1 MAGKNVVVGLSGG
14 IDSAVS
20 ALILKEQ
27 SYEVTGLLLNMWSEI
42 PNPFLKT
49 RFEQERKEVEKIA
62 QYLGIRVFVED
73 IGMNFRQKIFEPYL
87 IARSRGRNPFPCI
100 PCNPLIKFLSL
111 IDFANDLGIDWVA
124 SGHYARIGQFKGK
137 YFLKQAV
144 DIVKDQSFMLYALGQ
159 LQLDRCIFPLGN
171 MMKSDVRKLA
181 GQKLPPG
188 LSKKRE
194 SFDLC
199 FAAGFQ
205 YSNFMAQMERQS
217 LMQPKEFG
225 LVFPEDDLPDQKI
238 KASDYT
244 CGMML
249 KNNSAEYFAGYADYS
264 GMQIRA
270 GSFSAALS
278 SQFYLR
284 DVKLQKQAQFEFVPG
299 MTVKI
304 RGKDEHHEVENI
316 EMMGRYFKIATKEK
330 LFAPAS
336 GQSAVFYEGED
347 VLAGGTILSVSEIV

>member
-20 ALILKEQ
+20 AVILKEQ

-42 PNPFLKT
+42 SNPFLKT
-49 RFEQERKEVEKIA
+49 RFEQERREVEKLA

-73 IGMNFRQKIFEPYL
+73 VGMNFRQKIFEPYL
-87 IARSRGRNPFPCI
+87 NARSCGISPFPCI
-100 PCNPLIKFLSL
+100 PCNPLIKFTSL
-111 IDFANDLGIDWVA
+111 IDFANDLGIDRVA
-124 SGHYARIGQFKGK
+124 TGHYARIGQYKGK
-137 YFLKQAV
+137 YFLKQAA

-181 GQKLPPG
+181 GQKLPSG

-205 YSNFMAQMERQS
+205 HDDFMAQMEQQS
-217 LMQPKEFG
+217 LMKPKEFN
-225 LVFPEDDLPDQKI
+225 LVFSEDDQTGQKM

-244 CGMML
+244 CGMMI
-249 KNNSAEYFAGYADYS
+249 NRNSIDYFASFADYS

-278 SQFYLR
+278 CQFYLQDIR
-284 DVKLQKQAQFEFVPG
+284 LQKQAQFEFVPE

-304 RGKDEHHEVENI
+304 RGKDEHHEVKNI
-316 EMMGRYFKIATKEK
+316 EMMGSCFKISTKEK

-336 GQSAVFYEGED
+336 GQSAVFYKGKD
-347 VLAGGTILSVSEIV
+347 VLAGGIIVSESEIV